1 MSECRECRL
10 CPRRVRRAADGG
22 GGRRLL
28 RHGHR
33 PGDRARGAAPL
44 GGALH
49 QRHPGPRGVFFPG
62 FPPFFPLSRNSRLGG
77 GGRAGDVGR
86 LSEIFRELEGEGAH
100 NLNLVT
106 GTQFIPA
113 VLEAL
118 ELYRPG
124 IPVVWN
130 SSGYERV
137 ETLRMLEGHVDVY
150 LPDMKYWDARQAA
163 LLSGAEDYPET
174 ARAAIREMRRQT
186 GEAVYDA
193 EGMMLRGTLVRHLVL
208 PGLTADA
215 MRILTW
221 IADELPGT
229 PVSLMGQYVPF
240 GEAASIPGM
249 NRRLTAREYA
259 RVLAHMEAAGL
270 EGYRQLPA
278 SADEAFIPA
287 FDGEGVLRPAGAE

>member
-1 MSECRECRL
+1 MYNCTL
-10 CPRRVRRAADGG
+10 CPRRCGAQRSAEAGAGFCRMGTEPVVARAALHRWEEPCIS
-22 GGRRLL
+22 GRR
-28 RHGHR
+28 GS
-33 PGDRARGAAPL
+33 GA
-44 GGALH
+44 
-49 QRHPGPRGVFFPG
+49 VFFAG
-62 FPPFFPLSRNSRLGG
+62 CTLACRYCQNYELSRGQ
-77 GGRAGDVGR
+77 AGERISVRR

-118 ELYRPG
+118 ELYRPR

-130 SSGYERV
+130 SSGYETM
-137 ETLRMLEGHVDVY
+137 EALALLEGAVDIY
-150 LPDMKYWDARQAA
+150 LPDMKYWNPAMAKM
-163 LLSGAEDYPET
+163 LSGAEDYPET

-193 EGMMLRGTLVRHLVL
+193 EGMMLRGTQVRHLVL

-229 PVSLMGQYVPF
+229 PVSLMGQYVPC
-240 GEAASIPGM
+240 GEAAKIPGM

-270 EGYRQLPA
+270 KGYRQLPA

-287 FDGEGVLRPAGAE
+287 FDGEGVLKPGGAE

>member
-1 MSECRECRL
+1 MYNCTL
-10 CPRRVRRAADGG
+10 CPRRCGAQRSAEAGAGFCRMGTGPVVARAALHRWEEPCIS
-22 GGRRLL
+22 GRR
-28 RHGHR
+28 GS
-33 PGDRARGAAPL
+33 GA
-44 GGALH
+44 
-49 QRHPGPRGVFFPG
+49 VFFAG
-62 FPPFFPLSRNSRLGG
+62 CTLACRYCQNYELSRGQ
-77 GGRAGDVGR
+77 AGERISVRR

-130 SSGYERV
+130 SSGYE
-137 ETLRMLEGHVDVY
+137 TMDALALLEGAVDIY
-150 LPDMKYWDARQAA
+150 LPDMKYWNPAMAKM
-163 LLSGAEDYPET
+163 LSGAEDYPET

-193 EGMMLRGTLVRHLVL
+193 EGMMLRGTQVRHLVL

-229 PVSLMGQYVPF
+229 PVSLMGQYVPC
-240 GEAASIPGM
+240 GEAAKIPGM

-259 RVLAHMEAAGL
+259 RVLAHLEAAGL
-270 EGYRQLPA
+270 EGYRQRPA
-278 SADEAFIPA
+278 SADEAFSPA
-287 FDGEGVLRPAGAE
+287 FDGEGVLRSAGAE